1 MPQCS
6 RCKKVKLASQFYVNK
21 RRILENPCVECRREI
36 NRRTAARL
44 RAQRKTAKT
53 ELINEHRE
61 AATLFSSGPREL
73 LA

>member
-6 RCKKVKLASQFYVNK
+6 RCKAVKPASQFYGNK
-21 RRILENPCVECRREI
+21 RGVLENPCVECRREI

-44 RAQRKTAKT
+44 RAERKTSKA
-53 ELINEHRE
+53 EPISEHRE
-61 AATLFSSGPREL
+61 ATLLSSGPRES